1 MFGLSTAFVS
11 GISVLRTADRT
22 VIWTWPIY
30 PESCAMSSRPRA
42 IQTIYVERE
51 EGGPFARM
59 ADVSIPPKWPSSTTM
74 TGLADEKSTSLQETN
89 TLTHANH
96 V

>member
-1 MFGLSTAFVS
+1 MFILSTAFLS
-11 GISVLRTADRT
+11 GILVLRTADRT

-51 EGGPFARM
+51 GGPCARM
-59 ADVSIPPKWPSSTTM
+59 ADVSIPPKWPSSKTM
-74 TGLADEKSTSLQETN
+74 TVLADEKSTSLQEPN